1 MGEIHRTKG
10 SVIKR
15 IEVIYVAND
24 GKENLIVPTSEEA
37 RKNGRKGGIASGKAR
52 REKRDR
58 KQMASDLLDLTM
70 QGAGVDKIKKFF
82 GVKDIELNAYQV
94 TVLSCLMKA
103 MQKGDA
109 NALEK
114 LLKISGEQFAEV
126 LDVSVGKSEK
136 LADIMSQLKGE

>member
-1 MGEIHRTKG
+1 M
-10 SVIKR
+10 
-15 IEVIYVAND
+15 AND
-24 GKENLIVPTSEEA
+24 GIENLIPVRTVEEA
-37 RKNGRKGGIASGKAR
+37 REKGRKGGIASGKAR

-82 GVKDIELNAYQV
+82 GMKDIELNAYQV

-114 LLKISGEQFAEV
+114 LLKIAGEQFTEL

-136 LADIMSQLKGE
+136 LADIMEQLKGE

>member
-1 MGEIHRTKG
+1 MTDI
-10 SVIKR
+10 S
-15 IEVIYVAND
+15 EVIYVANE
-24 GKENLIVPTSEEA
+24 GIENLKPVRSVEEA
-37 RKNGRKGGIASGKAR
+37 REKGRKGGIASGKAR

-82 GVKDIELNAYQV
+82 GVKDTELNAYQV

-114 LLKISGEQFAEV
+114 LLKIAGEQFTEL

-136 LADIMSQLKGE
+136 LADIMEQIKND

>member
-1 MGEIHRTKG
+1 MTNTKG
-10 SVIKR
+10 AR
-15 IEVIYVAND
+15 NVAND

-52 REKRDR
+52 REKKDR
-58 KQMASDLLDLTM
+58 KQIASELLDLTV
-70 QGAGVDKIKKFF
+70 QGAGIDKIKKFF
-82 GVKDIELNAYQV
+82 NMKNVELTAYD
-94 TVLSCLMKA
+94 TMFLSCMMKA

-126 LDVSVGKSEK
+126 LDVTVGKSEK
-136 LADIMSQLKGE
+136 LADIMEQLKGE

>member
-1 MGEIHRTKG
+1 MT
-10 SVIKR
+10 
-15 IEVIYVAND
+15 ND
-24 GKENLIVPTSEEA
+24 GIENLIPQSERTKEEQREIA
-37 RKNGRKGGIASGKAR
+37 RKGGIASGRAR

-82 GVKDIELNAYQV
+82 GMKNTELNAYQV

-114 LLKISGEQFAEV
+114 LLKIAGEQFTEL

-136 LADIMSQLKGE
+136 LADIMEQLKGE

>member
-1 MGEIHRTKG
+1 M
-10 SVIKR
+10 
-15 IEVIYVAND
+15 ANNE
-24 GKENLIVPTSEEA
+24 ENLVSLADRTTEERREIA
-37 RKNGRKGGIASGKAR
+37 TKAGIASGKAR

-58 KQMASDLLDLTM
+58 KQRAAELFDLTM
-70 QGAGVDKIKKFF
+70 QGAGVEKIKKFF
-82 GVKDIELNAYQV
+82 NINDNLTAYE
-94 TVLSCLMKA
+94 TMVLSCFMKA

-126 LDVSVGKSEK
+126 LDVTVAKSEK

>member
-1 MGEIHRTKG
+1 M
-10 SVIKR
+10 
-15 IEVIYVAND
+15 AN
-24 GKENLIVPTSEEA
+24 EQNLIPNSARTPTERRNNA
-37 RKNGRKGGIASGKAR
+37 RKAGIASGKAR

-58 KQMASDLLDLTM
+58 KQRAAELFDLTM
-70 QGAGVDKIKKFF
+70 QGAGVEKIKKFF
-82 GVKDIELNAYQV
+82 NINDNLTAYE
-94 TVLSCLMKA
+94 TMVLSCFMKA

-136 LADIMSQLKGE
+136 LADIMEQLKND

>member
-1 MGEIHRTKG
+1 MTDTKG
-10 SVIKR
+10 AHN
-15 IEVIYVAND
+15 VAND
-24 GKENLIVPTSEEA
+24 GIDNLRTPSTDEA
-37 RKNGRKGGIASGKAR
+37 REIGRKGGIASGKAR

-58 KQMASDLLDLTM
+58 KQRASELFDLTM

-82 GVKDIELNAYQV
+82 NINDDLNAYEV
-94 TVLSCLMKA
+94 MVLSCFMKA

-126 LDVSVGKSEK
+126 IDVTVAKSEK
-136 LADIMSQLKGE
+136 LADIMEQIKGE

>member
-1 MGEIHRTKG
+1 M
-10 SVIKR
+10 
-15 IEVIYVAND
+15 IYVANE
-24 GKENLIVPTSEEA
+24 GIENLKPVRSKEEA
-37 RKNGRKGGIASGKAR
+37 RERGRAGGIASGKAR

-82 GVKDIELNAYQV
+82 GMKNTELNAYQV
-94 TVLSCLMKA
+94 TVLSCIMKA

-114 LLKISGEQFAEV
+114 LLKIAGEQFAEV
-126 LDVSVGKSEK
+126 LGVTVGKSEK
-136 LADIMSQLKGE
+136 LADIMDQLKGE

>member
-1 MGEIHRTKG
+1 M
-10 SVIKR
+10 
-15 IEVIYVAND
+15 ANNE
-24 GKENLIVPTSEEA
+24 ENLVSLADRTTEERREIA
-37 RKNGRKGGIASGKAR
+37 IKAGIASGKAR

-82 GVKDIELNAYQV
+82 GMNNTELNAYQV

-114 LLKISGEQFAEV
+114 LLKIAGEQFTEL

-136 LADIMSQLKGE
+136 LADIMEQLKGE

>member
-1 MGEIHRTKG
+1 M
-10 SVIKR
+10 
-15 IEVIYVAND
+15 AND
-24 GKENLIVPTSEEA
+24 GFDNLIPMTELTEDEQREMA
-37 RKNGRKGGIASGKAR
+37 RKGGVASGKAR

-82 GVKDIELNAYQV
+82 GMKNTELNAYQV

-114 LLKISGEQFAEV
+114 LLKISGEQFTEL

-136 LADIMSQLKGE
+136 LADIMDQIKGE

>member
-1 MGEIHRTKG
+1 MTDI
-10 SVIKR
+10 S
-15 IEVIYVAND
+15 EVIYVAND
-24 GKENLIVPTSEEA
+24 GIENLKPVRSVEEA
-37 RKNGRKGGIASGKAR
+37 REKGRKGGIASGKAR

-82 GVKDIELNAYQV
+82 GMKDIELNAYQV

-114 LLKISGEQFAEV
+114 LLKIAGEQFTEL
-126 LDVSVGKSEK
+126 LDVSVAKSEK
-136 LADIMSQLKGE
+136 LADIMDQLKGE

>member
-1 MGEIHRTKG
+1 M
-10 SVIKR
+10 
-15 IEVIYVAND
+15 ANNE
-24 GKENLIVPTSEEA
+24 ENLVSLADRTTEERREIA
-37 RKNGRKGGIASGKAR
+37 TKAGIASGKAR

-82 GVKDIELNAYQV
+82 NIKGVELNAYQV

-114 LLKISGEQFAEV
+114 LLKIAGEQFTEL
-126 LDVSVGKSEK
+126 LDVSVAKSEK
-136 LADIMSQLKGE
+136 LADIMEQLKGE

>member
-1 MGEIHRTKG
+1 MTDI
-10 SVIKR
+10 S
-15 IEVIYVAND
+15 EVIYVANE
-24 GKENLIVPTSEEA
+24 ENLIPVRTVEEA
-37 RKNGRKGGIASGKAR
+37 REKGRKGGIASGKAR

-82 GVKDIELNAYQV
+82 GMKDTELNAYQV

-114 LLKISGEQFAEV
+114 LLKISGEQFSEV
-126 LDVSVGKSEK
+126 LDVTVGKSEK

>member
-1 MGEIHRTKG
+1 M
-10 SVIKR
+10 
-15 IEVIYVAND
+15 ANNE
-24 GKENLIVPTSEEA
+24 ENLVSLADRTTEERREIA
-37 RKNGRKGGIASGKAR
+37 IKAGIASGKAR

-82 GVKDIELNAYQV
+82 GMKNTELNAYQV

-114 LLKISGEQFAEV
+114 LLKISGEQFTEL

-136 LADIMSQLKGE
+136 LADIMDQIKGE

>member
-1 MGEIHRTKG
+1 MIDIKG
-10 SVIKR
+10 VHN
-15 IEVIYVAND
+15 VAND
-24 GKENLIVPTSEEA
+24 GIENLIPQSERTKEEQREIA
-37 RKNGRKGGIASGKAR
+37 RQGGIASGKAR

-58 KQMASDLLDLTM
+58 KQRAAELFDLTM
-70 QGAGVDKIKKFF
+70 QGAGVEKIKKFF
-82 GVKDIELNAYQV
+82 NINDDLTAYE
-94 TVLSCLMKA
+94 TMVLSCFMKA

-136 LADIMSQLKGE
+136 LADIMEQLKGE

>member
-1 MGEIHRTKG
+1 M
-10 SVIKR
+10 
-15 IEVIYVAND
+15 ANEQNLLKAGD
-24 GKENLIVPTSEEA
+24 LTPTERRENA
-37 RKNGRKGGIASGKAR
+37 RKAGIASGKAR

-58 KQMASDLLDLTM
+58 KQRAAELFDLTM
-70 QGAGVDKIKKFF
+70 QGAGVEKIKKFF
-82 GVKDIELNAYQV
+82 NINDDLTAYE
-94 TVLSCLMKA
+94 TMVLSCFMKA

-136 LADIMSQLKGE
+136 LADIMEQLKND

>member
-1 MGEIHRTKG
+1 M
-10 SVIKR
+10 
-15 IEVIYVAND
+15 IYVAND
-24 GKENLIVPTSEEA
+24 GIENLIPVRSVEEA
-37 RKNGRKGGIASGKAR
+37 REKGRKGGIASGKAR

-82 GVKDIELNAYQV
+82 GMKNTELNAYQV

-114 LLKISGEQFAEV
+114 LLKIAGEQFTEL
-126 LDVSVGKSEK
+126 LDVSVGKSDK
-136 LADIMSQLKGE
+136 LADIMEQLKND

>member
-1 MGEIHRTKG
+1 MTDTKG
-10 SVIKR
+10 VR
-15 IEVIYVAND
+15 NVAND
-24 GKENLIVPTSEEA
+24 GIENLIPQSERTKEEQREIA
-37 RKNGRKGGIASGKAR
+37 RLGGIASGKAR

-82 GVKDIELNAYQV
+82 NIKGVELNAYQV

-114 LLKISGEQFAEV
+114 LLKIAGEQFTEL

-136 LADIMSQLKGE
+136 LADIMEQLKGE

>member
-1 MGEIHRTKG
+1 M
-10 SVIKR
+10 
-15 IEVIYVAND
+15 AND
-24 GKENLIVPTSEEA
+24 GIENLIPQSERTKEEQREIA
-37 RKNGRKGGIASGKAR
+37 RLGGIASGKAR

-58 KQMASDLLDLTM
+58 KQMASYLLDLTM
-70 QGAGVDKIKKFF
+70 QCAGVDKIKKFF
-82 GVKDIELNAYQV
+82 NIKGVELNAYQV

-114 LLKISGEQFAEV
+114 LLKIAGEQFTEL

-136 LADIMSQLKGE
+136 LADIMEQLKGE

>member
-1 MGEIHRTKG
+1 M
-10 SVIKR
+10 
-15 IEVIYVAND
+15 AN
-24 GKENLIVPTSEEA
+24 EQNLIPNSERTPTERRENA
-37 RKNGRKGGIASGKAR
+37 RKAGIASGKAR

-82 GVKDIELNAYQV
+82 GMKDTELNAYQV

-114 LLKISGEQFAEV
+114 LLKIAGEQFTEL
-126 LDVSVGKSEK
+126 LDVLVGKSEK
-136 LADIMSQLKGE
+136 LADIMEQLKGE

>member
-1 MGEIHRTKG
+1 MTDIKG
-10 SVIKR
+10 VHN
-15 IEVIYVAND
+15 VAND
-24 GKENLIVPTSEEA
+24 GIDNLIPMTELTVDEQREMA
-37 RKNGRKGGIASGKAR
+37 RKGGVASGKAR

-58 KQMASDLLDLTM
+58 KQIASELLDLTV
-70 QGAGVDKIKKFF
+70 QGAGIDKIKKFF
-82 GVKDIELNAYQV
+82 NIKGVELTAYD
-94 TVLSCLMKA
+94 TMFLSCMMKA

-114 LLKISGEQFAEV
+114 LLKIAGEQFTEL

>member
-1 MGEIHRTKG
+1 M
-10 SVIKR
+10 
-15 IEVIYVAND
+15 AND
-24 GKENLIVPTSEEA
+24 GIENLIPQNERTKEEQREIA
-37 RKNGRKGGIASGKAR
+37 RQGGIASGKAR

-58 KQMASDLLDLTM
+58 KQRASELFDLTM

-82 GVKDIELNAYQV
+82 NINDDLTAYE
-94 TVLSCLMKA
+94 TMVLSCFMKA

-126 LDVSVGKSEK
+126 LDVTVAKSEK
-136 LADIMSQLKGE
+136 LADIMDQLKGE

>member
-1 MGEIHRTKG
+1 M
-10 SVIKR
+10 
-15 IEVIYVAND
+15 AND
-24 GKENLIVPTSEEA
+24 GIDNLIPVRTKEEA
-37 RKNGRKGGIASGKAR
+37 RERGRKGGIASGIAR

-82 GVKDIELNAYQV
+82 NIKGVELNAYQV

-136 LADIMSQLKGE
+136 LADIMEQLKGE

>member
-1 MGEIHRTKG
+1 M
-10 SVIKR
+10 
-15 IEVIYVAND
+15 AND
-24 GKENLIVPTSEEA
+24 GIENLIPQSERTKEEQREIA
-37 RKNGRKGGIASGKAR
+37 RKGGIASGKAR

-70 QGAGVDKIKKFF
+70 QGAGVDKIKKFL
-82 GVKDIELNAYQV
+82 GMKDIELNAYQV
-94 TVLSCLMKA
+94 TVLSCTLKA

-114 LLKISGEQFAEV
+114 LLKIAGEQFTEL

-136 LADIMSQLKGE
+136 LADIMEQLKDNQ

>member
-1 MGEIHRTKG
+1 MTDTKG
-10 SVIKR
+10 VHN
-15 IEVIYVAND
+15 VANE
-24 GKENLIVPTSEEA
+24 GIENLKPVRSVEEA
-37 RKNGRKGGIASGKAR
+37 REKGRKGGIASGKAR

-82 GVKDIELNAYQV
+82 GMKDIELNAYQV

>member
-1 MGEIHRTKG
+1 M
-10 SVIKR
+10 
-15 IEVIYVAND
+15 AN
-24 GKENLIVPTSEEA
+24 EQNLIPNSARTPTERRNNA
-37 RKNGRKGGIASGKAR
+37 RKAGIASGKAR

-58 KQMASDLLDLTM
+58 KQRAAELFDLTM
-70 QGAGVDKIKKFF
+70 QGAGVEKIKKFF
-82 GVKDIELNAYQV
+82 NINDDLTAYE
-94 TVLSCLMKA
+94 TMVLSCFMKA

-126 LDVSVGKSEK
+126 LDVTVGKSEK

>member
-1 MGEIHRTKG
+1 M
-10 SVIKR
+10 
-15 IEVIYVAND
+15 AND
-24 GKENLIVPTSEEA
+24 GIRNLIPVQSEEEA
-37 RKNGRKGGIASGKAR
+37 REKGRKGGIASGKAR

-82 GVKDIELNAYQV
+82 GMKDTELNAYQV

-114 LLKISGEQFAEV
+114 LLKIAGEQFTEL

-136 LADIMSQLKGE
+136 LADIMEQLKE

>member
-1 MGEIHRTKG
+1 M
-10 SVIKR
+10 
-15 IEVIYVAND
+15 ANNE
-24 GKENLIVPTSEEA
+24 ENLVSLADRTTEERREIA
-37 RKNGRKGGIASGKAR
+37 TKAGIASGKAR

-70 QGAGVDKIKKFF
+70 QGAGVEKIKKFF
-82 GVKDIELNAYQV
+82 NIKGIELNAYQV

-114 LLKISGEQFAEV
+114 LLKIAGEQFTEL
-126 LDVSVGKSEK
+126 LDVTVGKSEK
-136 LADIMSQLKGE
+136 LADIMDQLKGE

>member
-1 MGEIHRTKG
+1 M
-10 SVIKR
+10 
-15 IEVIYVAND
+15 AND

-58 KQMASDLLDLTM
+58 KQIASELLDLTVS
-70 QGAGVDKIKKFF
+70 GAGIDKIKKFF
-82 GVKDIELNAYQV
+82 NMKNVELTAYD
-94 TVLSCLMKA
+94 TMFLSCMMKA

-114 LLKISGEQFAEV
+114 LLKISGEQFTEL

-136 LADIMSQLKGE
+136 LADIMEQIKGE

>member
-1 MGEIHRTKG
+1 M
-10 SVIKR
+10 
-15 IEVIYVAND
+15 AND
-24 GKENLIVPTSEEA
+24 GIENLIPQSERTKEEQREIA
-37 RKNGRKGGIASGKAR
+37 RQGGIASGKTR

-58 KQMASDLLDLTM
+58 KQRAAELFDLTM
-70 QGAGVDKIKKFF
+70 QGAGVEKIKKFF
-82 GVKDIELNAYQV
+82 NINDDLTAYE
-94 TVLSCLMKA
+94 TMVLSCFMKA

-136 LADIMSQLKGE
+136 LADIMDQLKGE